1 MKPKILI
8 HPDLFYSG
16 HSGAIAAREAA
27 RQLSKLGNEIGI
39 FTHDEL
45 DISIAT
51 YPYFQRLPY
60 KGTANYF
67 KASYKESFIKVLE
80 DFKPNYVF
88 FIGSLVNTP
97 IVYLDLCLKYKVK
110 TVFLFLMQD
119 FFCARL
125 HTGLG
130 TNSCTKCLDK
140 SNINSFINKCA
151 EKQSRPNLYLINY
164 QINQKIFLS
173 RMRKIDF
180 VLGSSDEQ
188 LSFYEKVGIKK
199 ANIVKIPLFFDQN
212 RVKELKTPSESYF
225 VIIGQYRHEKGI
237 HLISKILEYINDDIL
252 VKLLFFDQADAV
264 KFLIEFPENK
274 KHIANNKLQLLPGV
288 TMTTGA
294 VELIAGSKGVINPS
308 IWSTTTE
315 FVLLEVLGMSKPIIT
330 FDVGIHKEIIEN
342 RINGIC
348 VKAGDFGAM
357 GQEIN
362 NLNNDP
368 QLEVSISL
376 KAKELY
382 HSLTDESS
390 FGKILDTIFQ

>member
-1 MKPKILI
+1 MKSKILI
-8 HPDLFYSG
+8 HPDLFYSW

-27 RQLSKLGNEIGI
+27 RQLSKLGYEIGI
-39 FTHDEL
+39 FTHD
-45 DISIAT
+45 DQDVSIAT
-51 YPYFQRLPY
+51 YPYFRRVPY

-67 KASYKESFIKVLE
+67 SSLYKESFTKVLE
-80 DFKPNYVF
+80 EFKPDYVF
-88 FIGSLVNTP
+88 FIGSFVNTP
-97 IVYLDLCLKYKVK
+97 VVYVDLCIKYKVK

-130 TNSCTKCLDK
+130 TNSCTKCLDN
-140 SNINSFINKCA
+140 SNIHSFLNKCA
-151 EKQSRPNLYLINY
+151 EKQSKPNIYLLNY
-164 QINQKIFLS
+164 QINQKLFLA

-188 LSFYEKVGIKK
+188 LNFYERVGIKK

-212 RVKELKTPSESYF
+212 RVKEINVTSESYF
-225 VIIGQYRHEKGI
+225 VIIGQFRHEKGI
-237 HLISKILEYINDDIL
+237 HLISKILDHINEGIL
-252 VKLLFFDQADAV
+252 VKLILFNQADADQ
-264 KFLIEFPENK
+264 FLLEYPENK

-330 FDVGIHKEIIEN
+330 FDVGVHKEIIQN
-342 RINGIC
+342 RVNGIV
-348 VKAGDFGAM
+348 VKAGDFEAM
-357 GQEIN
+357 GEEIN
-362 NLNNDP
+362 NLNIDSE
-368 QLEVSISL
+368 LEKIISIN
-376 KAKELY
+376 AKFLF
-382 HSLTDESS
+382 HRLTDESS
-390 FGKILDTIFQ
+390 FETILKGIFN

>member
-1 MKPKILI
+1 MKTKILI

-16 HSGAIAAREAA
+16 HSGAIAAREAS
-27 RQLSKLGNEIGI
+27 RQLSKLGYEIGV
-39 FTHDEL
+39 FTNDDQ

-67 KASYKESFIKVLE
+67 SATYKESFIKVLE
-80 DFKPNYVF
+80 DFRPNYVF
-88 FIGSLVNTP
+88 FIGSFVNTP
-97 IVYLDLCLKYKVK
+97 VVYLDLCVKYQVK

-125 HTGLG
+125 HSGLG
-130 TNSCTKCLDK
+130 NNSCTKCLDK
-140 SNINSFINKCA
+140 SNIYSFLNKCA

-164 QINQKIFLS
+164 QINQKLFLS
-173 RMRKIDF
+173 RMRNIDF

-188 LSFYEKVGIKK
+188 IDFYKRVGIKK
-199 ANIVKIPLFFDQN
+199 SNIIKIPLFFDQN
-212 RVKELKTPSESYF
+212 RVKVLDVPSEHYF

-237 HLISKILEYINDDIL
+237 HLISKIIDHINDGIL
-252 VKLLFFDQADAV
+252 VKLLLFDQSDAD

-274 KHIANNKLQLLPGV
+274 KHVASNKLQLLPGV

-294 VELIAGSKGVINPS
+294 VDLIARSKGIINPT

-315 FVLLEVLGMSKPIIT
+315 FVLLEALGMSKPIIT
-330 FDVGIHKEIIEN
+330 FEVGIHKEIIEN

-348 VKAGDFGAM
+348 VKAGDFEAM
-357 GQEIN
+357 GREIN
-362 NLNNDP
+362 NLNDDKL
-368 QLEVSISL
+368 LESSISS

-382 HSLTDESS
+382 CELTDESS
-390 FGKILDTIFQ
+390 FAKILKTIFN

>member
-16 HSGAIAAREAA
+16 NSGAIAAREAA
-27 RQLSKLGNEIGI
+27 RQLSKLGYEIGV
-39 FTHDEL
+39 FTHDEQ
-45 DISIAT
+45 DVSIAK
-51 YPYFQRLPY
+51 YPYFKRVQYR
-60 KGTANYF
+60 GTANYF
-67 KASYKESFIKVLE
+67 SSVYEKSFIKVLE

-88 FIGSLVNTP
+88 FIGSFVNTP
-97 IVYLDLCLKYKVK
+97 VIYIDLCIKYKVK

-125 HTGLG
+125 HSGLG

-140 SNINSFINKCA
+140 SNIHSFINKCA
-151 EKQSRPNLYLINY
+151 EKQRRPNLYLINY
-164 QINQKIFLS
+164 QINQKLFLS
-173 RMRKIDF
+173 RMRKVDF

-188 LSFYEKVGIKK
+188 LDFYKKVGIKS
-199 ANIVKIPLFFDQN
+199 ANIVKIPLFFNQN
-212 RVKELKTPSESYF
+212 RVKEMNIASESYF

-237 HLISKILEYINDDIL
+237 HLISKILDYIDDTIL
-252 VKLLFFDQADAV
+252 VKLLLFDQSDADV
-264 KFLIEFPENK
+264 FLIEFPENI
-274 KHIANNKLQLLPGV
+274 KHIENNKLQLLPGV

-342 RINGIC
+342 RINGIF
-348 VKAGDFGAM
+348 VKAGDFEAM
-357 GQEIN
+357 GMEIN
-362 NLNNDP
+362 NLNQDP
-368 QLEVSISL
+368 HLEKNISL

-382 HSLTDESS
+382 NQLTDEVS
-390 FGKILDTIFQ
+390 FEKILNTIFY